1 MVGSCP
7 PINSSMRFYE
17 FAPAKPL
24 TPAQGRIASLKRQIE
39 AAKKA
44 LAHERKLQAQQ
55 KIQLRM
61 QKLAA
66 QKV

>member
-1 MVGSCP
+1 
-7 PINSSMRFYE
+7 MRFYE
-17 FAPAKPL
+17 FAPVKPL
-24 TPAQGRIASLKRQIE
+24 TPAQGRIASLKRQVE
-39 AAKKA
+39 VAKNA

-55 KIQLRM
+55 KIQLRL

>member
-1 MVGSCP
+1 
-7 PINSSMRFYE
+7 MRFRE
-17 FAPAKPL
+17 FAPTKPL
-24 TPAQGRIASLKRQIE
+24 TPAQGRIASLKHQIE
-39 AAKKA
+39 TAKMA

>member
-1 MVGSCP
+1 MCP
-7 PINSSMRFYE
+7 PINSCMKICE
-17 FAPAKPL
+17 ILHPAKPL
-24 TPAQGRIASLKRQIE
+24 TPAQGRIASLKNQID
-39 AAKKA
+39 AAKRA
-44 LAHERKLQAQQ
+44 LTRERQSQAQQ